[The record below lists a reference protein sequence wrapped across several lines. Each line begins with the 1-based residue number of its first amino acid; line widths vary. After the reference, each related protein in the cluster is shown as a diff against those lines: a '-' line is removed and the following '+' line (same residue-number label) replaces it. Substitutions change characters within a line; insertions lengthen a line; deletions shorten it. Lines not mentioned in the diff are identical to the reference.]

1 MGCFASL
8 YLTYSAANAA
18 DGRRRKAKTR
28 HATAVAAVER
38 VIAVVTATFVDSVS

>member
-18 DGRRRKAKTR
+18 DGRRKARTRRIGAKTG
-28 HATAVAAVER
+28 
-38 VIAVVTATFVDSVS
+38 FPLD